1 MAKIS
6 ESAQLRYRNS
16 LRSIQADAQ
25 AYVARRLE
33 TEARGLAV
41 ADARDKAIEILRDC
55 DSVFGDRAQAIAA
68 ELFDEVC
75 EAEGI
80 KATSEVFD
88 DVIDG
93 NALEERVRYYAGYL
107 AADEP
112 DVVSFERMV
121 SQLGGY
127 YTRRSAYANTLL
139 NCSKNEIRYA
149 RVPGGGE
156 TCRFC
161 MMLAGRGFVY
171 LSESKALGHG
181 YHPHCDC
188 VAIPGKKG
196 TTAIEGYNPK
206 ACAELAKKFEEIES
220 DRNLSPRQREALK
233 AAWSMAKIGED
244 TAGLKSNPRLI
255 AETLNDALV
264 ETEKAFKKEKT
275 EDNYSATIRR
285 FLNEVGKPFSVE
297 MNGGTYVKKS
307 GREIVGACP
316 DGEELWAALRWAQEY
331 GASSIRWIPETT
343 AYKTPDLVADG
354 IGYEIKTPKSMR
366 KITRLAKDASEK
378 RFDLCGASETSK
390 NAIFSIVRVGD
401 IEAGKVAA
409 SLDGFVRD
417 GSLDSY
423 AIVAT

>member
-6 ESAQLRYRNS
+6 AAAQLRYRNS
-16 LRSIQADAQ
+16 LRSIQTDAQ

-33 TEARGLAV
+33 TETRGLAV
-41 ADARDKAIEILRDC
+41 ADARDRAIEILRDC

-75 EAEGI
+75 EAEGV

-88 DVIDG
+88 NVIDG
-93 NALEERVRYYAGYL
+93 NALEEKVRYYAGYL
-107 AADEP
+107 TADEP
-112 DVVSFERMV
+112 DVISFERMV

-171 LSESKALGHG
+171 LSEAKAVGHG

-206 ACAELAKKFEEIES
+206 ACAELAKKFDEIEA
-220 DRNLSPRQREALK
+220 DHTLSPRQREALK

-244 TAGLKSNPRLI
+244 TAGLKSNPKMI
-255 AETLNDALV
+255 AETLSDALT

-275 EDNYSATIRR
+275 EENYSATIRR
-285 FLNEVGKPFSVE
+285 FLHEVGEPFNVD
-297 MNGGTYVKKS
+297 MDGGTYLKKN

-316 DGEELWAALRWAQEY
+316 NGEELWTALRRCEA
-331 GASSIRWIPETT
+331 GASSASWIPPSNS
-343 AYKTPDLVADG
+343 YKAPDVLIDGVA
-354 IGYEIKTPKSMR
+354 YEIKTPRSLA
-366 KITRLAKDASEK
+366 KIGRLTKDASLKEYGD
-378 RFDLCGASETSK
+378 RVGGDGSK
-390 NAIFSIVRVGD
+390 NLLMSLLNVGD
-401 IEAGKVAA
+401 DKEQIAFDVVSSFLENG
-409 SLDGFVRD
+409 D
-417 GSLDSY
+417 LDSAE
-423 AIVAT
+423 AICT

>member
-6 ESAQLRYRNS
+6 AAAQLRYRNS

-25 AYVARRLE
+25 AYVARRLKTE
-33 TEARGLAV
+33 TRGLAV
-41 ADARDKAIEILRDC
+41 ADARDRATEILRDC
-55 DSVFGDRAQAIAA
+55 DSVFGDKAQSIAA

-75 EAEGI
+75 EAEGV

-88 DVIDG
+88 GVIDG
-93 NALEERVRYYAGYL
+93 NAMEEKVRYYAGYPT
-107 AADEP
+107 ADEP
-112 DVVSFERMV
+112 DVISFERMV

-161 MMLAGRGFVY
+161 MMLAGRGFIY
-171 LSESKALGHG
+171 LSEAKAVGHG

-188 VAIPGKKG
+188 VAIPGKKS

-206 ACAELAKKFEEIES
+206 ACAELAKKFDEIEAGHT
-220 DRNLSPRQREALK
+220 LSRRQREALK

-244 TAGLKSNPRLI
+244 TAGLKSNPKMI
-255 AETLNDALV
+255 AEALNDALA

-275 EDNYSATIRR
+275 EENYSATIRR
-285 FLNEVGKPFSVE
+285 FLHEVGEPFNVD
-297 MNGGTYVKKS
+297 MGGGTYLKKN

-316 DGEELWAALRWAQEY
+316 NGEELWAVLRWSKDS
-331 GASSIRWIPETT
+331 GASTVMWVPETKSF
-343 AYKTPDLVADG
+343 KTPDFVADG
-354 IGYEIKTPKSMR
+354 IGYEIKTPRSMK
-366 KITRLAKDASEK
+366 KIASLAKDASEK
-378 RFDLCGASETSK
+378 RFDMCGASEPSR
-390 NAIFSIVRVGD
+390 NAIFSSMRVGD
-401 IEAGKVAA
+401 GEKDAVATI
-409 SLDGFVRD
+409 LDRFVGD
-417 GSLDSY
+417 GSLESY
-423 AIVAT
+423 SIVTV